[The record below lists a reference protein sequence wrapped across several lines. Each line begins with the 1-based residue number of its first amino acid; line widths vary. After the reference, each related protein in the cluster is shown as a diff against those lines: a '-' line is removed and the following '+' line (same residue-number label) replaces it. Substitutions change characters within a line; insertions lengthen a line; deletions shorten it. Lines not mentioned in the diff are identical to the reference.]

1 MKNKLHMELLS
12 TSTLAI
18 VLTLVFAM
26 MAFYGLFK
34 EQVVSDLKADALV
47 LKNMHVFD
55 QVDTIHQDAYDM
67 GPDSLRVTVINTD
80 GTVLFDSNADA
91 AAMENHAD
99 RPEVKAALEN
109 GEGSGSRSSETVDKN
124 LFYYAV
130 RLDNGTVI
138 RVSREADSLFAVLRN
153 MMPAILGVL
162 LLLFLLCFFLSNYF
176 TRSLVEPIE
185 HMAENISDTGAE
197 AVYKELA
204 PFVAKIRQ
212 QHEDILRSAQMRQ
225 EFTANVSHELKTPL
239 TAISGYAELI
249 EHGMASGTDTVR
261 FAGEIHN
268 NASRLL
274 TLINDIIQL
283 SQLDSDTCKV
293 EYTDVDLYQV
303 AEECVD
309 MLKMNAE
316 KQGVTM
322 RLCGK
327 PSIVFADRQQMEE
340 LVYNLCDNA
349 IRYNKRGGSVTVTV
363 NTEKTHV
370 FLSVRDTGIGISA
383 EHQDRIFERFYR
395 VDKSRSKA
403 TGGTGL
409 GLAIVKHI
417 VSQHGAELS
426 LESQEGK
433 GTEMKVVFSDTYRRE
448 EG

>member
-249 EHGMASGTDTVR
+249 EHGMASGADTVR

>member
-67 GPDSLRVTVINTD
+67 GPDSLRVTVIDTD

-99 RPEVKAALEN
+99 RPEVKAAFEN
-109 GEGSGSRSSETVDKN
+109 GEGSGSRASETVDKN

-249 EHGMASGTDTVR
+249 EHGMASGADTVR

-370 FLSVRDTGIGISA
+370 FLSVRDTGIGIST

>member
-67 GPDSLRVTVINTD
+67 GPDSLRVTVIDTD

-162 LLLFLLCFFLSNYF
+162 LLLFLLCFSF
-176 TRSLVEPIE
+176 PIILPE
-185 HMAENISDTGAE
+185 VWWSPLNIWRRTF
-197 AVYKELA
+197 
-204 PFVAKIRQ
+204 PIR
-212 QHEDILRSAQMRQ
+212 ER
-225 EFTANVSHELKTPL
+225 
-239 TAISGYAELI
+239 
-249 EHGMASGTDTVR
+249 
-261 FAGEIHN
+261 
-268 NASRLL
+268 
-274 TLINDIIQL
+274 
-283 SQLDSDTCKV
+283 
-293 EYTDVDLYQV
+293 
-303 AEECVD
+303 
-309 MLKMNAE
+309 
-316 KQGVTM
+316 
-322 RLCGK
+322 K
-327 PSIVFADRQQMEE
+327 PSIRSWLRLWQ
-340 LVYNLCDNA
+340 
-349 IRYNKRGGSVTVTV
+349 RSV
-363 NTEKTHV
+363 
-370 FLSVRDTGIGISA
+370 SSM
-383 EHQDRIFERFYR
+383 RIFCEVPRCAR
-395 VDKSRSKA
+395 NSRPM
-403 TGGTGL
+403 
-409 GLAIVKHI
+409 
-417 VSQHGAELS
+417 S
-426 LESQEGK
+426 L
-433 GTEMKVVFSDTYRRE
+433 MN
-448 EG
+448 

>member
-1 MKNKLHMELLS
+1 
-12 TSTLAI
+12 
-18 VLTLVFAM
+18 
-26 MAFYGLFK
+26 
-34 EQVVSDLKADALV
+34 
-47 LKNMHVFD
+47 
-55 QVDTIHQDAYDM
+55 
-67 GPDSLRVTVINTD
+67 
-80 GTVLFDSNADA
+80 
-91 AAMENHAD
+91 
-99 RPEVKAALEN
+99 
-109 GEGSGSRSSETVDKN
+109 
-124 LFYYAV
+124 
-130 RLDNGTVI
+130 
-138 RVSREADSLFAVLRN
+138 
-153 MMPAILGVL
+153 
-162 LLLFLLCFFLSNYF
+162 
-176 TRSLVEPIE
+176 
-185 HMAENISDTGAE
+185 
-197 AVYKELA
+197 
-204 PFVAKIRQ
+204 
-212 QHEDILRSAQMRQ
+212 MRQ

-249 EHGMASGTDTVR
+249 EHGMASGADTVR

>member
-67 GPDSLRVTVINTD
+67 GPDSLRVTVIDTD

-249 EHGMASGTDTVR
+249 EHGMASGADTVR